1 MYMLQVS
8 FALLVGIGT
17 SYFSTRLL
25 MEALA
30 MTCITVACIFLIV
43 SSTSVDFT
51 QSGLILYFILT
62 SQACCASSTSLILT
76 HHHLR
81 LTACPHQHT
90 SHVHILQTPPFH
102 IFHVSCQHIKTHQL
116 LHKALCWPSGSLHGR
131 RNRDLAGQLWM
142 GCLPVA

>member
-90 SHVHILQTPPFH
+90 SHVHILQTPPFTS
-102 IFHVSCQHIKTHQL
+102 FTCHVSISRHINCYIR
-116 LHKALCWPSGSLHGR
+116 LC
-131 RNRDLAGQLWM
+131 AGPLDHYMEEEIVIWLVSC
-142 GCLPVA
+142 GWDACL